1 MGATLARELDQIV
14 GETPSMHP
22 EVRPAAPSLVLVQDH
37 QVAAVAASKGSAAE
51 GGGGAASQPFRLHFY
66 PPIS

>member
-1 MGATLARELDQIV
+1 MGATLARELDQVV

-37 QVAAVAASKGSAAE
+37 QVAVATSKGSAAE
-51 GGGGAASQPFRLHFY
+51 GVGGSAL
-66 PPIS
+66 